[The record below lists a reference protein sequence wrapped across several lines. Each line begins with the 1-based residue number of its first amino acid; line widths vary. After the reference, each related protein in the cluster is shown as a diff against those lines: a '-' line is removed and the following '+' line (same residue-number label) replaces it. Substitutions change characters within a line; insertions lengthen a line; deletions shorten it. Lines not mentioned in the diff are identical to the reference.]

1 MRPDNRR
8 IIEELYTRLE
18 RESLSPDRRE
28 RLMHLLRDSFEW
40 EGDSFTSE
48 DERLMA
54 SFRDGLIGIRQ
65 LQDHFGERL
74 TGVLLRARENGDV

>member
-8 IIEELYTRLE
+8 IVEELYERLE
-18 RESLSPDRRE
+18 RQSPSTDQRE
-28 RLMHLLRDSFEW
+28 RLVSLFRDSFEW

-48 DERLMA
+48 DERMIG
-54 SFRDGLIGIRQ
+54 SFRDGLIGIRK

-74 TGVLLRARENGDV
+74 TDVLLRARENGDV